1 MINYAFLITNM
12 TKIRIVLVFL
22 SLILVFSCKK
32 KEPEA
37 PSVIGLDV
45 QPENDLVGVTI
56 TDSVSLY
63 MYTQNVPSVRSYNDS
78 YKYLGSNLDPVFGR
92 TDASIYTN
100 FSISNNLTNLTFGA
114 NPVLD
119 SAEMVIRFTGEY
131 LGDTS
136 TVLTFQLHVL
146 NQKLDPAASYSTS
159 STVPYSSSM
168 VSTLTG
174 KIKPRGDNV
183 CLVLEL
189 DNNLAD
195 YILKTNSNLTNNT
208 AFQNAYKGFY
218 LTTANSTL
226 AGAGSGSIRR
236 FDLDDAVSGVNIYYH
251 DGNSVSSK
259 NQKFLFSFS
268 GSDALRFNHIVHDY
282 TKGAIQNLFDQVTTS
297 SEALATVNGNSNV
310 YLNSFGGTRIK
321 LDLPYLKNF
330 TDSQNVSISRAELI
344 IKLDDVVS
352 PYSLSY
358 GYPANLALIAR
369 RADGTEELVYDQL
382 DASDFVK
389 YGGNYDATNK
399 QYVFNIARQ
408 IQKILNGSVS
418 YNGFYLVNATPN
430 YATAARRDNRLQRV
444 VFGGKMNANFKPI
457 FKVTY
462 IKYPFEK

>member
-1 MINYAFLITNM
+1 M
-12 TKIRIVLVFL
+12 TKIRIGLVFL

-32 KEPEA
+32 KELEA

-63 MYTQNVPSVRSYNDS
+63 MFTQNVASVRSYNDQ
-78 YKYLGSNLDPVFGR
+78 YKYLGSNLDPIFGR

-100 FSISNNLTNLTFGA
+100 FSISNNLTNITFGS

-119 SAEMVIRFTGEY
+119 SAEMVIRYTGEY
-131 LGDTS
+131 LGDTA
-136 TVLTFQLHVL
+136 TALTFQLHVL
-146 NQKLDPAASYSTS
+146 NQKLDPATSYSTS

-174 KIKPRGDNV
+174 KIKPRGENV
-183 CLVLEL
+183 CLILPL

-195 YILKTNSNLTNNT
+195 YILKTNSNLVNNT

-236 FDLDDAVSGVNIYYH
+236 FDLDDAISGVNIYYH

-259 NQKFLFSFS
+259 SQKFLFSFS

-282 TKGAIQNLFDQVTTS
+282 TKGSIQNLFDQVTAS
-297 SEALATVNGNSNV
+297 SEATATIKGNSNV

-344 IKLDDVVS
+344 IKIDEIVS
-352 PYSLSY
+352 PYNLSY
-358 GYPANLALIAR
+358 GYPSNLALLAC

-389 YGGNYDATNK
+389 YGGSYDATNK

-408 IQKILNGSVS
+408 IQKILNGSVN

-430 YATAARRDNRLQRV
+430 VSTVARRDNRLQRV
-444 VFGGKMNANFKPI
+444 VFGGKMNVNFKPI